1 MLKCNDYCLF
11 IPQKRIIFLQSLR
24 ASLSDPITYH
34 GTGSSTPYDSGYQ
47 TPREIREEKWRQ
59 ENESQS
65 KPSKL
70 EMREMYKELGGR
82 KVRGKGKISGTVRD
96 RGGWNDGENF

>member
-1 MLKCNDYCLF
+1 MRNREVE
-11 IPQKRIIFLQSLR
+11 PLQYSR
-24 ASLSDPITYH
+24 PITPASAH
-34 GTGSSTPYDSGYQ
+34 ASGYQ

-59 ENESQS
+59 EAEAQY

-82 KVRGKGKISGTVRD
+82 KARAKGKVGTTGGVRD
-96 RGGWNDGENF
+96 KGGWGEDAGGFDHF